1 MKEPLD
7 GGCDKAVIQQGLLD
21 RIKEEPDDAQEY
33 GLQESELKISAVF
46 SANDTSLG
54 FQLGPSSSSSNSLVS
69 SIPTTHVLCSG
80 CKKLLHK
87 TGCAQLFCSTECIT
101 RYSTVFKLPQ
111 PKKTCT
117 HCSKDILNPMDVIT
131 IRFENSS
138 SCKDFCSQL
147 CLSSY
152 ELKKPIVTV
161 YSSGASTKCRM
172 CQKVTDNLAQ
182 KPLYSLGNSL
192 RPSAEMNEITNDPG
206 RTELFCSINCL
217 SAYRIKNII
226 SSGLQILCHS
236 CKTAAVPQYHV
247 AMSDGTICSFCSSS
261 CVLAFQNVFNKPE
274 GTNSSLAVISPGQ
287 EVTSTALQSAVS
299 AGKGAPVSPSFSSP
313 ISKPAAAA
321 LETLAKQSQQIAL
334 TNTLMK
340 LRCEHCSHL
349 FATKPELLFYKGRM
363 YLFCGEACSD
373 EYKRKNKVMAL
384 CDYCKIYKI
393 IKDTVRFSGVDKP
406 FCSEVCKS
414 LSVQNFGERW
424 TNYCKMCTY
433 CFQTSANFVE
443 NRLEGKL
450 QVFCCEECMSKF
462 TALFYQIARC
472 DACKRQGKLS
482 ESLKWRGN
490 VKYFCNLFCVLK
502 FCHQYSTND
511 PVHKKVI
518 VLPKSVS
525 VIIPKTQSALTTLPP
540 PRVVTTPVITSVI
553 SLAKIPALQPTRN
566 TNSVLTDAGPKEAG
580 EIIGNGSTLAAA
592 ERLQSLQ
599 PPTLQKNKGI
609 LCRPATQT
617 KATSC
622 RPHTHHVA
630 CQTDLPLPNGN
641 NEEPDS
647 PPAKK
652 KRMGLFQTYDAEYIK
667 FGFII
672 HSGSKESSPRA
683 QCVICGEILP
693 RESVMPVSL
702 SNHLKAK
709 HSELENKPID
719 FFEEK
724 SLEMG
729 CPNSSLKKCLLVEES
744 LVKASYLIAFQIA
757 ARKKPFSVAEELI
770 KPYLVEMCSEVLGS
784 SAGDKM
790 KSIPL
795 SANTIGCRINR
806 LSADIEDQLVQ
817 KVRDSKWF
825 ALQIDESPEASDV
838 TLLLCCVRFIDYD
851 CGDVKEELLFC
862 TEMSSPG
869 TDLEVFE
876 LINKYIDS
884 RSLNWNHC
892 VGLCTDGATSMT
904 GRWSRLKSKIQE
916 IAKSTVAFTHCFIH
930 REHLAAEK
938 LSPCLHEILL
948 QSAQILSFVKNSASD
963 SQMLTVLCEETGSE
977 HVNLPLNA
985 EVHWLSRGRILT
997 RLFELRHEIEILL
1010 NQKHSDLARYFHDKE
1025 WVAKLAYLADMFSL
1039 INKLNSGLQG
1049 TMATLFNLYNKVDI
1063 FKKKL
1068 KTWLKRTQENDY
1080 DMFPLFSEFLDSS
1093 DVSVRSITSIIVEHL
1108 EGLCQIFHDCYPPE
1122 EDLRSGNLWLIDPFA
1137 SHQNNNLTDSEEEQL
1152 AALSS
1157 DTSLLSAYR
1166 SMSVTQF
1173 WVSAKTSHPELHE
1186 KAVKLLLPFSSV
1198 CLCDATFSAL
1208 SASKQRNLLGFG
1220 PALRLAVTS
1229 LIPRIEKLVK
1239 EKE

>member
-7 GGCDKAVIQQGLLD
+7 GECDKAMAQHGLLD
-21 RIKEEPDDAQEY
+21 KIKEEPDNAQEY

-54 FQLGPSSSSSNSLVS
+54 FQLGPLSPGSNTSFPSV
-69 SIPTTHVLCSG
+69 PAAHVFCSG

-87 TGCAQLFCSTECIT
+87 TGCAQLFCSKECII
-101 RYSTVFKLPQ
+101 RYSSAVCLSPQ
-111 PKKTCT
+111 PKRTCT

-131 IRFENSS
+131 TKVEDAS

-152 ELKKPIVTV
+152 ELKKPVVTV
-161 YSSGASTKCRM
+161 YTSGVSTKCRM
-172 CQKVTDNLAQ
+172 CQKVTDNLSQ
-182 KPLYSLGNSL
+182 KPLYALGNSL
-192 RPSAEMNEITNDPG
+192 KPFAEVNEITNDPG
-206 RTELFCSINCL
+206 KTELFCSINCL
-217 SAYRIKNII
+217 SAYRIKTVI
-226 SSGLQILCHS
+226 SSGLQVLCHS

-247 AMSDGTICSFCSSS
+247 AMSDGTICSFCSSN

-274 GTNSSLAVISPGQ
+274 GTNSSLAPVSLGQ
-287 EVTSTALQSAVS
+287 EVINTPLQSTVS
-299 AGKGAPVSPSFSSP
+299 EGKGAPVSSFSGP
-313 ISKPAAAA
+313 ISRPAADA

-334 TNTLMK
+334 THSFMRLK
-340 LRCEHCSHL
+340 CQHCNHL
-349 FATKPELLFYKGRM
+349 FARKPELLFYKGRM
-363 YLFCGEACSD
+363 FLFCGKVCSE

-393 IKDTVRFSGVDKP
+393 IKDIVRFSGVDKP

-414 LSVQNFGERW
+414 LSAQDFAERW
-424 TNYCKMCTY
+424 ANCCKMCSY
-433 CFQTSANFVE
+433 CLQTSANFVE
-443 NRLEGKL
+443 SRLEGRL
-450 QVFCCEECMSKF
+450 QVFCGEECMTKF
-462 TALFYQIARC
+462 TALFYQA
-472 DACKRQGKLS
+472 Q
-482 ESLKWRGN
+482 
-490 VKYFCNLFCVLK
+490 
-502 FCHQYSTND
+502 T
-511 PVHKKVI
+511 
-518 VLPKSVS
+518 
-525 VIIPKTQSALTTLPP
+525 ALTALPS
-540 PRVVTTPVITSVI
+540 PRIATTPVITSVI
-553 SLAKIPALQPTRN
+553 SLAKLPALQPTKN
-566 TNSVLTDAGPKEAG
+566 VNSDLTGAGPKEAAK
-580 EIIGNGSTLAAA
+580 IIGNGNALADA
-592 ERLQSLQ
+592 ERLQSL
-599 PPTLQKNKGI
+599 PPPMLQKNKGI
-609 LCRPATQT
+609 LCRPVTQT

-622 RPHTHHVA
+622 RPHTHHVE
-630 CQTDLPLPNGN
+630 CQTDFPLQNEK

-652 KRMGLFQTYDAEYIK
+652 KRMDFFQTYDAEYIK

-672 HSGSKESSPRA
+672 CSGSKESSPRA

-709 HSELENKPID
+709 HSELENKPVD

-724 SLEMG
+724 SLEME
-729 CPNSSLKKCLLVEES
+729 CQDSPLNKCLLVEES

-757 ARKKPFSVAEELI
+757 ARKKPFSIAEELI

-790 KSIPL
+790 KTIPL
-795 SANTIGCRINR
+795 SNNTIECRINT

-817 KVRDSKWF
+817 KLRDSRWF
-825 ALQIDESPEASDV
+825 ALQIDESPETSDV
-838 TLLLCCVRFIDYD
+838 TLLLCYVRFIDYD
-851 CGDVKEELLFC
+851 CDDVKEEFLFC
-862 TEMSSPG
+862 TEMPSPS
-869 TDLEVFE
+869 TDLQVFE
-876 LINKYIDS
+876 LISKYIDS

-892 VGLCTDGATSMT
+892 VGFCTDGAASMT
-904 GRWSRLKSKIQE
+904 DRRSCLKSKIQE
-916 IAKSTVAFTHCFIH
+916 ITKNTVVFTHCFIH

-938 LSPCLHEILL
+938 LSPGLHEILL

-963 SQMLTVLCEETGSE
+963 SKMLTVLCEEMGSE
-977 HVNLPLNA
+977 LVNLPLSA
-985 EVHWLSRGRILT
+985 ELRWLSRGRILT
-997 RLFELRHEIEILL
+997 RLFELRQEIEILL

-1063 FKKKL
+1063 FKRKL
-1068 KTWLKRTQENDY
+1068 KAWLKRTQENDY

-1093 DVSVRSITSIIVEHL
+1093 GVSVESITSMIVEHL
-1108 EGLCQIFHDCYPPE
+1108 QGLSQIFHDCYPPE
-1122 EDLRSGNLWLIDPFA
+1122 EDLRLGNLWLIDPFA
-1137 SHQNNNLTDSEEEQL
+1137 SHQNNNLTDSEEEKL

-1157 DTSLLSAYR
+1157 DTSLRSAYK

-1173 WVSAKTSHPELHE
+1173 WVRAKTSHPELHE
-1186 KAVKLLLPFSSV
+1186 KAVKLLLPFSTF

-1208 SASKQRNLLGFG
+1208 TASKQRNLLGFG

-1229 LIPRIEKLVK
+1229 LVPRIEKLVK